1 MPELPEVE
9 TIARLLR
16 EQLVGQFMSYV
27 EVRWPRCVAYPSVA
41 EFERELLGRE
51 VQDVGRRGKF
61 VILSLSGHKSL
72 LVHLRM
78 TGRLIVEDMGCS
90 AAIGEAAPDSHTH
103 ILFRFSSGKVL
114 RFRDTRKFGRLHL
127 VNEPAEIVGDLGPEP
142 LSPGF
147 TPQVLHDLLR
157 SHRRRLKSLLI
168 DQRVLAGLGNI
179 YVDEALWE
187 ARIHPLRRAQTLSP
201 EEVERLHIAIRSVL
215 ACAIGNQGTT
225 LRDYRTPLDE
235 AGENQ
240 EALAVYG
247 RQGKP
252 CRRCGELILRE
263 VVGGRGTWY
272 CPSCQRCD

>member
-9 TIARLLR
+9 TIVRLLR
-16 EQLVGQFMSYV
+16 GQLAGQCLSRV
-27 EVRWPRCVAYPSVA
+27 EVRWPRCIACPSVA
-41 EFERELLGRE
+41 EFGRELLGRE
-51 VQDVGRRGKF
+51 VLDVGRRGKF

-78 TGRLIVEDMGCS
+78 TGRLIVEDVGHL
-90 AAIGEAAPDSHTH
+90 AANGGVAPDPYTH
-103 ILFRFSSGKVL
+103 VSFRFTSGKAL
-114 RFRDTRKFGRLHL
+114 RFRDTRKFGRLYL
-127 VNEPAEIVGDLGPEP
+127 VSEAAEIVGGLGPEP

-147 TPQVLHDLLR
+147 TPQVLQDLLSR
-157 SHRRRLKSLLI
+157 HRRRLKPLLM
-168 DQRVLAGLGNI
+168 DQRMLAGLGNI

-187 ARIHPLRRAQTLSP
+187 ARIHPLRHAHTLSP
-201 EEVERLHIAIRSVL
+201 EEVVRLHTAIRNVL
-215 ACAIGNQGTT
+215 ARAIRNQGTT

-252 CRRCGELILRE
+252 CLRCGELILRE
-263 VVGGRGTWY
+263 AVGGRGTWY
-272 CPSCQRCD
+272 CPSCQRRE